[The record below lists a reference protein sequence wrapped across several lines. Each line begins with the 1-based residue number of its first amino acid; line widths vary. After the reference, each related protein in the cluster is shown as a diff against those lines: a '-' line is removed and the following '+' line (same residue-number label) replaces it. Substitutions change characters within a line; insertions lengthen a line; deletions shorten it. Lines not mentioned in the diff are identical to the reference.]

1 MKRYHAFIVLFLLLT
16 PSLYISFCNYQ
27 QKREELLSDMNQ
39 ALAKT
44 LSMQKSVEISPDTI
58 QNYLAN
64 LQIPLLRERS
74 YLYYALDESEN
85 HAGLCSDSLS
95 WSNGQE
101 RCEFR
106 CYASFSPLSIWCH
119 SDQQGALLLLM
130 LAFGW
135 TLFSIHYFRRQMT
148 QVIAR
153 MGNMVLA
160 TDDRFYTAQGEP
172 IHLTPMQEQL
182 MKMFFHADG
191 HSLSKQEICDALWP
205 KKPDASETLYTLI
218 KRLKPV
224 IEQQAGLHID
234 SERGRDYVLKRH

>member
-101 RCEFR
+101 KCEFR

-160 TDDRFYTAQGEP
+160 TDDRFYTTQGEP

-182 MKMFFHADG
+182 MKMFFHAEE